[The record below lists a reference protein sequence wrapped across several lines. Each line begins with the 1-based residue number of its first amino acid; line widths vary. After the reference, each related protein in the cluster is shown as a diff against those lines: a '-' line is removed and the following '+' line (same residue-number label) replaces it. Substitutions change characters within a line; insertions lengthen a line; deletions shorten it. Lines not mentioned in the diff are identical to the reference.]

1 MAAPCTTV
9 STLAPPLPRVRMP
22 ELLLSPARPSSLLC
36 AAQEGL
42 RSPLDQSHR
51 ELGVVALAGDL
62 AVPSAPPSTSNL
74 DEHVFVYVLSYF
86 LHTRCLCVCPSQFQS
101 QILKDAISGHG
112 STVAASSF
120 TEDLL
125 IPTEIRGYDY
135 VIGDVRKGDQQ
146 GEDCMK
152 NSCYQLGLDAP
163 RKNTERRAEFRACS
177 APSMHQ
183 GKYIRGK
190 GITCSAR

>member
-1 MAAPCTTV
+1 MW
-9 STLAPPLPRVRMP
+9 
-22 ELLLSPARPSSLLC
+22 SLKTHGY
-36 AAQEGL
+36 A
-42 RSPLDQSHR
+42 D
-51 ELGVVALAGDL
+51 
-62 AVPSAPPSTSNL
+62 
-74 DEHVFVYVLSYF
+74 SY
-86 LHTRCLCVCPSQFQS
+86 CLTN
-101 QILKDAISGHG
+101 DAISGHG

-163 RKNTERRAEFRACS
+163 RKNTVLYYPGRSLPQDPTSLHRARTSVAAWHANLPPPHEES
-177 APSMHQ
+177 
-183 GKYIRGK
+183 
-190 GITCSAR
+190 

>member
-1 MAAPCTTV
+1 MWSLKTHGYADSYCLTNV
-9 STLAPPLPRVRMP
+9 YLQIFFNCMKKLQLGVDLFFLPR
-22 ELLLSPARPSSLLC
+22 
-36 AAQEGL
+36 
-42 RSPLDQSHR
+42 H
-51 ELGVVALAGDL
+51 
-62 AVPSAPPSTSNL
+62 STSMHL
-74 DEHVFVYVLSYF
+74 FSVYLCCAFLVLIVVYLHPTKLSYR
-86 LHTRCLCVCPSQFQS
+86 RCCGSFGKHALYSMVWHLQ
-101 QILKDAISGHG
+101 DAISGHG

-120 TEDLL
+120 TEDLF

-163 RKNTERRAEFRACS
+163 RKNTSKQERRAEFRACS

>member
-1 MAAPCTTV
+1 LSSPCPA
-9 STLAPPLPRVRMP
+9 SAYPSSSSLPRV
-22 ELLLSPARPSSLLC
+22 LSSLLC

-42 RSPLDQSHR
+42 HSPLDQSHH